1 MGEISVENQSERLRV
16 ERNKRKFRPDHHYYA
31 IAVTTRI
38 KIFVATA
45 ALIAAGCDFPY
56 HPQRQPQPY
65 FEQKSN
71 GYIYSVNTNQQV
83 CNPSITQS
91 TAFPACMLWLGFD
104 QLSVKVPDSLKGYS
118 LTRVEEHDRLT
129 ISDTSNTV
137 RWFMMARDAAPTG
150 EMQCPRWSTNGE
162 YISFLVGIPAQS
174 YSGFAVRISDKK
186 LLKICN
192 AHLEEFSTP
201 YAWLPD
207 TIVSSAS
214 VDTSTYGA
222 NGFVGR
228 DYVLQF
234 FGTTRFKYVY
244 ALPEAQGGALFYI
257 DYSGTGDP
265 SPMRLSKP
273 AGRESWQCASPHI
286 SRDGNWI
293 AFHCFQNSVQG
304 YGYSAYIQKLQ
315 AGSVPILVADR
326 ASDPHWWIDPASGAY
341 NIVYSVTKGDYFTT
355 GDFTDSTLQ
364 SGAGVGATVMQRLGG
379 NGAGT
384 LSVDASARPDTL
396 VRLPFKGGLS
406 RDGNFLCTAY
416 KYAYLMR
423 LK

>member
-1 MGEISVENQSERLRV
+1 MKKLIQTLLL
-16 ERNKRKFRPDHHYYA
+16 
-31 IAVTTRI
+31 
-38 KIFVATA
+38 TA
-45 ALIAAGCDFPY
+45 LPFIAGCDFPY
-56 HPQRQPQPY
+56 HPQRQSQPY

-71 GYIYSVNTNQQV
+71 GYIYSVNTYQQV

-91 TAFPACMLWLGFD
+91 AAFPACMLWLGFD
-104 QLSVKVPDSLKGYS
+104 QLSVNVPDSLKDYS
-118 LTRVEEHDRLT
+118 LTRVVEHDRLT

-137 RWFMMARDAAPTG
+137 RWFMMAGDAAPTG
-150 EMQCPRWSTNGE
+150 EMQCPRWSTHGE
-162 YISFLVGIPAQS
+162 YISFLVGIPAQP
-174 YSGFAVRISDKK
+174 YSGFVVRVSDKK
-186 LLKICN
+186 LLKICI
-192 AHLEEFSTP
+192 AQLEEFSTP
-201 YAWLPD
+201 FAWLPD

-234 FGTTRFKYVY
+234 FGTTQFKYVY

-265 SPMRLSKP
+265 SIVRLSKP
-273 AGRESWQCASPHI
+273 TGKESWQCASPLVSH
-286 SRDGNWI
+286 DGNWI
-293 AFHCFQNSVQG
+293 AFHCFQNAVQG
-304 YGYSAYIQKLQ
+304 YGYASYIQKLQ
-315 AGSVPILVADR
+315 AGSVPVLIADR

-341 NIVYSVTKGDYFTT
+341 NIVYSVTKGDYFT
-355 GDFTDSTLQ
+355 GGEFTDSTLQ
-364 SGAGVGATVMQRLGG
+364 SGAAVGATVMQRLGG

-384 LSVDASARPDTL
+384 LSVDASAKPDTL

-406 RDGNFLCTAY
+406 RDGKFLCTAY

-423 LK
+423 LE